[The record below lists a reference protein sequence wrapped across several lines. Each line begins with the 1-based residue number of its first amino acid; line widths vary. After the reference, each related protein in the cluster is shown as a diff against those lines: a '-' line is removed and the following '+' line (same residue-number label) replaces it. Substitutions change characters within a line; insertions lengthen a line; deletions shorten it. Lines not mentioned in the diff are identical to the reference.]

1 MNRMNLLC
9 AESKARIEEILRI
22 EKVKAENPT
31 LYD

>member
-1 MNRMNLLC
+1 MNLLC

-22 EKVKAENPT
+22 RKVKEENPT